1 MTTKDYYRAVL
12 LGVVIGMSFL
22 SLFYV
27 LGVAVDVK
35 EPQEPKSDF
44 KVVANYEGCDI
55 IRWTNHNLAEY
66 QYFMRC
72 KDVQ

>member
-1 MTTKDYYRAVL
+1 MSNKDYYRAMIF
-12 LGVVIGMSFL
+12 GGITAAIFIG
-22 SLFYV
+22 LFYM

-55 IRWTNHNLAEY
+55 IRWTNSNLAEY
-66 QYFMRC
+66 KYFMRC
-72 KDVQ
+72 KDV